1 MSIPTTPRVYNVLFL
16 CTGNS
21 ARSILAESIL
31 NREGQG
37 RFRAF
42 SAGSHPRGQ
51 VHPAALDLLG
61 RLDYPVEG
69 LRSKSWDEFAQ
80 PGAPRFDFVFTV
92 CDSAAGEV
100 CPYWP
105 DAPITAHWGIEDPSD
120 VEGTLEEMNKAFSK
134 ALRYL
139 KNRIALLVS
148 LPLDRLDRMA
158 IASKVEEIG
167 RVEGASA
174 GVAPSTS
181 ALPYRPDVLVY
192 HNPECGT
199 SRNTLAMIRATGIEP
214 HVVEYLKTP
223 PSRALLA
230 QLIQRAGLT
239 VRAALREK
247 GTPFADLGLQEPS
260 LSDDQLLDA
269 MTAHPILINRPLV
282 VTPAGVRLC
291 RPSERVLDL
300 LPGAL
305 PPDFRKED
313 GERVTGATGER
324 VA

>member
-1 MSIPTTPRVYNVLFL
+1 MSTPTTARVYNVLFL

-31 NREGQG
+31 TREGQG

-42 SAGSHPRGQ
+42 SAGRYPRGK
-51 VHPAALDLLG
+51 VHPASLDLLA

-92 CDSAAGEV
+92 CDSAAGET
-100 CPYWP
+100 CPHWP

-158 IASKVEEIG
+158 LASKLQEIG

-174 GVAPSTS
+174 GVAMPASKAPFHTD
-181 ALPYRPDVLVY
+181 AVIY
-192 HNPECGT
+192 HNPACGT
-199 SRNTLAMIRATGIEP
+199 SRNTLTMIRATGIEP
-214 HVVEYLKTP
+214 HVVEYVKTP
-223 PSRALLA
+223 PSRALLQ
-230 QLIQRAGLT
+230 QLVQRAGLT
-239 VRAALREK
+239 VRALLREK
-247 GTPFADLGLQEPS
+247 GTPYAELGLQDPS
-260 LSDDQLLDA
+260 LSDNQLLDA
-269 MTAHPILINRPLV
+269 MVAHPILINRPLV

-291 RPSERVLDL
+291 RPSELVLDL

-305 PPDFRKED
+305 PPDFHKED
-313 GERVTGATGER
+313 GERVTNATGER
-324 VA
+324 TA